1 LNTFEDIYTE
11 NYKAMHR
18 VAIKMVGNIDDVP
31 DIVQEIFIDFFNKT
45 TNGSIIHNPKSW
57 LYKATINKCIDKLR
71 KRVKFQP
78 LDSLTSIKSE
88 EVTIEC
94 QELKA
99 AMGLAISKLKPQEKV
114 LAVFYSEGLSYKE
127 LAEVTGI
134 KYSSIG
140 KVISRTLRKIEKE
153 LRNQHYE
160 LY

>member
-18 VAIKMVGNIDDVP
+18 VAIKMVGNIDVVP
-31 DIVQEIFIDFFNKT
+31 DIIQEIFIDFFNKT
-45 TNGSIIHNPKSW
+45 TNGNIIHNPKSW
-57 LYKATINKCIDKLR
+57 LYKATVNRCIDKLR
-71 KRVKFQP
+71 KREKFQ
-78 LDSLTSIKSE
+78 SLESLVAIKSE

-94 QELKA
+94 QELRA
-99 AMGLAISKLKPQEKV
+99 AMDLAISKLKPQEKI

>member
-1 LNTFEDIYTE
+1 
-11 NYKAMHR
+11 MHR
-18 VAIKMVGNIDDVP
+18 IAIKMVGNIDDVP

-45 TNGSIIHNPKSW
+45 TNGNIIYNPKSW
-57 LYKATINKCIDKLR
+57 LYKATINKCVDKLR
-71 KRVKFQP
+71 KRKKFLP
-78 LDSLTSIKSE
+78 LEILAAVKSE

-99 AMGLAISKLKPQEKV
+99 AMDLAISKLKPRERL

-127 LAEVTGI
+127 LTEVTGI
-134 KYSSIG
+134 KYSSLG
-140 KVISRTLRKIEKE
+140 KVIFRTLRKIEKE

>member
-1 LNTFEDIYTE
+1 MNTFEDIYTD

-18 VAIKMVGNIDDVP
+18 VAIKMVGNIDEVP

-45 TNGSIIHNPKSW
+45 TNGNIIHNPKNW

-71 KRVKFQP
+71 KREKFQSIE
-78 LDSLTSIKSE
+78 SLAGIKSE

-99 AMGLAISKLKPQEKV
+99 AMDLAISKLKPHEKI

>member
-18 VAIKMVGNIDDVP
+18 VAKKMVGNDDVP

-45 TNGSIIHNPKSW
+45 NEGNIIHNPKSW
-57 LYKATINKCIDKLR
+57 LYKATVNKCVDKLR
-71 KRVKFQP
+71 KQKKFQSVDC
-78 LDSLTSIKSE
+78 LAEFRSE
-88 EVTIEC
+88 EETIENR
-94 QELKA
+94 ELKT
-99 AMGLAISKLKPQEKV
+99 AMDLAISKLKPQEKI
-114 LAVFYSEGLSYKE
+114 LAAFYSEGLSYKE

-134 KYSSIG
+134 KYSSMG
-140 KVISRTLRKIEKE
+140 KVISRTLKKIEKE